1 MRGKDLYILQMD
13 VTGDI
18 KVGRSKHVHKRIK
31 ELQTGCPHRLR
42 LILHVPDEGHRERGL
57 HMTMIQRSLRRNGE
71 WFEEGALAE
80 LPVDLYD
87 RLDLESQDWWRRDQ
101 PPETRQ
107 APQPEPEPHWFDV
120 LTERGLLTD

>member
-18 KVGRSKHVHKRIK
+18 KVGRSKHVHQRIK

-42 LILHVPDEGHRERGL
+42 LILHVPDEGHREKAIHRRMGGRHL
-57 HMTMIQRSLRRNGE
+57 RSNGE

-80 LPVDLYD
+80 LPVDLYN
-87 RLDLESQDWWRRDQ
+87 RLDLESQDWWRQDVERH
-101 PPETRQ
+101 Q
-107 APQPEPEPHWFDV
+107 APPRQDTEPHWFDV
-120 LTERGLLTD
+120 LTERGLLLD

>member
-1 MRGKDLYILQMD
+1 MRGKDLYILQME

-18 KVGRSKHVHKRIK
+18 KVGRSKHVHQRIK

-42 LILHVPDEGHRERGL
+42 LILHAPGEGHREKIIHRDMNGRHL
-57 HMTMIQRSLRRNGE
+57 RSNGE

-101 PPETRQ
+101 PSETRQ

-120 LTERGLLTD
+120 LTERGLLVE

>member
-1 MRGKDLYILQMD
+1 MNGKDLYILQMD

-18 KVGRSKHVHKRIK
+18 KVGRSKHVHRRIK

-42 LILHVPDEGHRERGL
+42 LILHAPDEGIRERGL
-57 HMTMIQRSLRRNGE
+57 HRTMRQRSLRNNGE
-71 WFEEGALAE
+71 WFEEGALAD

-101 PPETRQ
+101 APETRPS
-107 APQPEPEPHWFDV
+107 PQPEPEPDWFDV
-120 LTERGLLTD
+120 LTDYLTLP